1 MVQKTVDKAG
11 VEKNDKVILLV
22 IGKQLFHIRNR
33 LFCITKYVL
42 VLRGDKPLILHIKT
56 IVEVEEKKEW

>member
-11 VEKNDKVILLV
+11 VEKNGKAILLV
-22 IGKQLFHIRNR
+22 IGKQLSHIRNQ

-42 VLRGDKPLILHIKT
+42 VLRGDKPLILYKKT
-56 IVEVEEKKEW
+56 IVEVEEKGGW